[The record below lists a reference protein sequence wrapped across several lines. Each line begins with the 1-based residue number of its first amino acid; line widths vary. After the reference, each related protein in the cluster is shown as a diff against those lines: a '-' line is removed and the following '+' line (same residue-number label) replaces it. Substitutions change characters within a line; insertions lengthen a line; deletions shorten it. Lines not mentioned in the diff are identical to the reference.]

1 MFVVIIVPVSGCH
14 GVKMRATLAVTRDP
28 DTERG
33 IKPHTTTA
41 VTGGELIHHNLSCVE
56 ESIVPGVFCRQRQTL
71 D

>member
-33 IKPHTTTA
+33 IKPHTATA
-41 VTGGELIHHNLSCVE
+41 VTGELIHHNLGCVA
-56 ESIVPGVFCRQRQTL
+56 ESIVPGVFCRQRQTP